1 MQKRLPVFML
11 LALLMVPAAT
21 PQVAVSN
28 DTNDVLERK
37 DALFFVRIAG
47 DVYGHLRHLT
57 PNNFLAFY
65 IDQENWNAAMLDRD
79 LAPFLELK
87 DARRRKTRNGRSAA
101 CIFSPDRGMG
111 LCVYFDGESPFG
123 VATARVSVSG
133 RIEPQRVAY
142 SYQGASKD
150 LLKKNRQ
157 KLNFLPT
164 GLIMDD
170 GRILPAFLIKAQ

>member
-1 MQKRLPVFML
+1 MRKRLPVFIL
-11 LALLMVPAAT
+11 SALLTAPAAT
-21 PQVAVSN
+21 PQAALSN
-28 DTNDVLERK
+28 DTSDMK

-57 PNNFLAFY
+57 PNDFLAVY
-65 IDQENWNAAMLDRD
+65 IDQENWNAAMRDRN
-79 LAPFLELK
+79 LHPFLELK

-101 CIFSPDRGMG
+101 CIFSPTREMG

-133 RIEPQRVAY
+133 RIEPQRVAN

-150 LLKKNRQ
+150 LLKRNRQ
-157 KLNFLPT
+157 KLNFIPT
-164 GLIMDD
+164 GVVMDD
-170 GRILPAFLIKAQ
+170 GRTLPTFLIKVE